1 MRRPEYEF
9 QPRTPQPWYHRLSR
23 LESGRDEQGVMSAL
37 LTAHHNIRLSDRYV
51 GRKDRGEKTRIA
63 RRVWGEKTR
72 IVGLAR
78 GALTWD
84 VPPHYTEGER
94 YRTTR
99 NAVGHGGMLP
109 HKAERVR
116 ADFDKWKL
124 FLLRRLFIRL
134 GFDGEVASPEKGWA
148 CSSPVDEFS
157 GRIGHALRETGGG
170 HALRG
175 RTRIARNSEEPVN
188 RHKLI

>member
-37 LTAHHNIRLSDRYV
+37 LITHHNIRLSDRYV
-51 GRKDRGEKTRIA
+51 GRRQAKKTPHRSGCGAKDTHRWSCPCTD
-63 RRVWGEKTR
+63 V
-72 IVGLAR
+72 
-78 GALTWD
+78 D

-175 RTRIARNSEEPVN
+175 RTRIAQTVRSRSIGIN
-188 RHKLI
+188 